1 MQTMLDLARAID
13 PDGRMASTIETLRSR
28 PRALAVVPFSEIQIG
43 ETFVFIAGKEIVWEK
58 VGESKAYRVGTY
70 RSRRVDPSYRVYRIA
85 GELPALPRIPWVD
98 A

>member
-1 MQTMLDLARAID
+1 METLLNRARAID
-13 PDGRMASTIETLRSR
+13 PSGGILETLKGR
-28 PRALAVVPFSEIQIG
+28 PRVIAAVPFGEIEPG
-43 ETFVFIAGKEIVWEK
+43 EPFVFIAGKEIVWEK
-58 VGESKAYRVGTY
+58 VGESIAYRVGSH